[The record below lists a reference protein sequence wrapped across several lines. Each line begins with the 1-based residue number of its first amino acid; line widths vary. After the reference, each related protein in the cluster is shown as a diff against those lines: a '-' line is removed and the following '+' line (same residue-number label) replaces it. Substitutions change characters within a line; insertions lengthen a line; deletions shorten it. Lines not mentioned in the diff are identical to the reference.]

1 MIFGLIPREEA
12 FFELFKKAAHNM
24 IEGSRLLAE
33 MMKDPRSPA
42 EQAKRIK
49 EVEHVGDGITH
60 DIALRLNQTFITP
73 IDREDIHDLAS
84 ALDDI
89 LDVAEAIADR
99 FVLYK
104 VATPTDMAV
113 KLAEILY
120 EASVAVGYGVD
131 RLGLPHPDVKEFS
144 VQVNSLENEADRVSR
159 DAISALFERRPTR
172 WSSSSGRKYT
182 KTSKREPIAAR
193 TWPTSW
199 NGFLLSTTETT
210 HALLTQSIPSRYA

>member
-1 MIFGLIPREEA
+1 MLFGLIPREEA
-12 FFELFKKAAHNM
+12 FLELFKQAAHNM
-24 IEGSRLLAE
+24 IEGSRLLKD
-33 MMKDPRSPA
+33 MMEHFQSPV

-89 LDVAEAIADR
+89 VDVAEAIADK

-104 VATPTDMAV
+104 VTRPTEMAI
-113 KLAEILY
+113 KLADVLY
-120 EASVAVGYGVD
+120 QASVAVGAGVD
-131 RLGLPHPDVKEFS
+131 RLGMSHSDMKECS

-159 DAISALFERRPTR
+159 DAISVLFEKETDPMAVIKWKEIYEAFEAGTDRCEDVANILER
-172 WSSSSGRKYT
+172 
-182 KTSKREPIAAR
+182 IA
-193 TWPTSW
+193 
-199 NGFLLSTTETT
+199 LK
-210 HALLTQSIPSRYA
+210 HQ

>member
-1 MIFGLIPREEA
+1 MFGLIPREEA

-24 IEGSRLLAE
+24 IQGSRLLAE
-33 MMKDPRSPA
+33 MMKDMRAPV

-49 EVEHVGDGITH
+49 EVEHIGDGITH

-104 VATPTDMAV
+104 VTKPTDMAV
-113 KLAEILY
+113 KLADILY
-120 EASVAVGYGVD
+120 QASVAVGCGVD
-131 RLGLPHPDVKEFS
+131 RLGLPHPDVKEYS

-159 DAISALFERRPTR
+159 DAISALFDRETDPMVVIKWKEIYEAFEAGTDRCEDVANILER
-172 WSSSSGRKYT
+172 
-182 KTSKREPIAAR
+182 IA
-193 TWPTSW
+193 
-199 NGFLLSTTETT
+199 LK
-210 HALLTQSIPSRYA
+210 H

>member
-1 MIFGLIPREEA
+1 MMFGLIPREEA
-12 FFELFKKAAHNM
+12 FLELFKQAAHNM
-24 IEGSRLLAE
+24 IEGSRLLKD
-33 MMKDPRSPA
+33 MMDNFQSPV

-89 LDVAEAIADR
+89 LDVAEAIADK

-104 VATPTDMAV
+104 VTRPTDMAI
-113 KLAEILY
+113 KLADVLY
-120 EASVAVGYGVD
+120 QASVAVGAGVD
-131 RLGLPHPDVKEFS
+131 RLGMSHSDMKECS

-159 DAISALFERRPTR
+159 DAISALFEKETDPMAVIKWKEIYEAFEAGTDRCEDVANILER
-172 WSSSSGRKYT
+172 
-182 KTSKREPIAAR
+182 IA
-193 TWPTSW
+193 
-199 NGFLLSTTETT
+199 LK
-210 HALLTQSIPSRYA
+210 HQ